1 MTRWSGT
8 AGPCWTWR
16 SAGVI
21 SLRTFMRR
29 SSPATPSPTV
39 RRCRSSSPPWR
50 PAGMP
55 GSW

>member
-16 SAGVI
+16 SAGAT
-21 SLRTFMRR
+21 SSRTFTRR
-29 SSPATPSPTV
+29 SSPATPLPTV

-50 PAGMP
+50 PAGML
-55 GSW
+55 GS